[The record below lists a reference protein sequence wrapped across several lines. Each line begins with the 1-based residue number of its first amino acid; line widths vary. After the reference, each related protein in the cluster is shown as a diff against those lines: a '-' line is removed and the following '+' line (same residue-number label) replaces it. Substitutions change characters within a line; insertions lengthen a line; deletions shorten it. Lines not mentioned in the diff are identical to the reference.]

1 MKKIYFILAGL
12 MLSVL
17 TYAQAPQRLSY
28 QAVVR
33 DANTELVVDQQVRLR
48 LSILISP
55 TATTS
60 LWQEVQTIKTNENG
74 LVSLQLGQVT
84 ALPANIFLNNG
95 TLYLKTEVDPN
106 GSGTYTISGTSQLLS
121 VPYAMYAKDV
131 QNKDDAD
138 ANPTNEIQT
147 LSISGTNLTLSN
159 GGGTV
164 TLPSSGGGG
173 DNWGTQVVVSNA
185 SLDGEGTPA
194 APLKLAQQSA
204 SNGQVLKWNGTNW
217 LPATDETG
225 SGGATPTGPAGGDLD
240 GTYPNP
246 TIGSGKVTSAKI
258 AVNAITVDKIAD
270 ASVTSDK
277 LATQSVT
284 GTKIAQ
290 QAAFTGEVLKWNG
303 TTWAPGTDETGG
315 GGGGT
320 PTGPAGGDLSGTYP
334 NPNVGDAKITTAK
347 LANSAVNTD
356 KLGNGAVTGTKIAQ
370 ASATNGQVL
379 KWNGT
384 TWAPAPD
391 EMGSGGSNPT
401 GPAGGDLSGTYP
413 NPSVGDA
420 KITTAKL
427 ANSAVTGA
435 KIAQAS
441 ATTGQVLKW
450 NGTTWAPGSDEVGSG
465 GSSQWTTNG
474 NNIYYNTGNV
484 GIGTTN
490 PTTKLEV
497 AGTGDQYLTVTSSN
511 ANRTGVDLM
520 RTGNDNIDWTVRNYS
535 GSLYFGYSNDDLATV
550 TNAMVIRGIPAG
562 KIGIGVETPTELLD
576 VNGNIRLRDN
586 ASIGT
591 WTNNSLSIMTN
602 SLARI
607 TVKGDG
613 KVGFGTASPIGLLSV
628 EGGGAGLSY
637 PALRVS
643 NTHVGGIA
651 LYAAANSTDAAMVVT
666 QSGAGMIARFFD
678 GGSSDVARI
687 DNGGGAN
694 KGVIRLFGSNTS
706 SSFGGFLSGDNSF
719 GLVMG
724 HHHTGMAY
732 AIVNAYRPTVSTSS
746 FAPYLDNTTSL
757 GGATYRWIAVYA
769 VNGTIQTSDRN
780 KKENIRTISYGLD
793 ALMNLKPVSF
803 RWKDNACRVGTGNS
817 LGFIAQ
823 DLEQIIP
830 DAVVHSYTSD
840 EEIRNARE
848 VKGIELDR
856 ESYGV
861 KYTELIPVLVKAIQE
876 QQALIEKMQQQ
887 INDLKV
893 ENRK

>member
-1 MKKIYFILAGL
+1 MKKIYIILTVL
-12 MLSVL
+12 MISFLVQ
-17 TYAQAPQRLSY
+17 AQTPQRLSY

-33 DANTELVVDQQVRLR
+33 DANSQLVVDQQVRLR

-84 ALPANIFLNNG
+84 ALPVNLFMNNG

-185 SLDGEGTPA
+185 TLDGEGTPA

-246 TIGSGKVTSAKI
+246 TIGAGKVTSAKV
-258 AVNAITVDKIAD
+258 ASNAITVDKIAD

-277 LATQSVT
+277 LAAQSVT
-284 GTKIAQ
+284 GNKIAQ
-290 QAAFTGEVLKWNG
+290 QAASTGEVLKWNG

-347 LANSAVNTD
+347 LANSSVNTD

-391 EMGSGGSNPT
+391 EMGSGGT
-401 GPAGGDLSGTYP
+401 
-413 NPSVGDA
+413 
-420 KITTAKL
+420 
-427 ANSAVTGA
+427 
-435 KIAQAS
+435 
-441 ATTGQVLKW
+441 
-450 NGTTWAPGSDEVGSG
+450 
-465 GSSQWTTNG
+465 SQWTTNG

-511 ANRTGVDLM
+511 ANRTGVNLM

-643 NTHVGGIA
+643 NTHAGGIA
-651 LYAAANSTDAAMVVT
+651 LFAAANSNDAAMVVT

-678 GGSSDVARI
+678 GGSSDVVRF

-732 AIVNAYRPTVSTSS
+732 AIVNAYRPTASTSS

-757 GGATYRWIAVYA
+757 GVASYRWTAVYA

-803 RWKDNACRVGTGNS
+803 RWKDNACRVGTGNN
-817 LGFIAQ
+817 LGFVAQ

-830 DAVVHSYTSD
+830 DAVVHTYTSD

-848 VKGIELDR
+848 TKGIELDR

-893 ENRK
+893 EIRK